1 MRLPLS
7 PVTVALCACLFLTGL
22 AAAAVMPYRAIV
34 GVETLGLTNTQFALI
49 TGFGGLATALT
60 SLVLGVISDRTEDR
74 RALVLLV
81 VAVGCVGYG
90 MVWLYPHLWTF
101 ALAFAVIIPFGNTL
115 TSQSFSYARSYYN
128 REMPE
133 RAAFMMSMLRSLF
146 SLAWVIVPPLAGWI
160 AMRGSAID
168 TFQIAILALLGF
180 AGVFAS
186 LYLLPGTR
194 IAPVRA
200 AQMGKLSIA
209 PSRRWGMAGVT
220 LIRCGII
227 SHQMVLP
234 LTLRT
239 DYGGSL
245 ADIGFNASLAA
256 ALEVPLMV
264 MWAYAARRWSNET
277 LLAVNGVL
285 FAAYLGLVPVA
296 GSVHGVLLLQGLNAL
311 ATSAQLS
318 LTIAYMQEAIAG
330 RVGTSTSLMDTVTVL
345 ATLLASG
352 IFAVM
357 SGPSGY
363 RAIFPVIA
371 GLSLLG
377 AGLIWTKGRGGRAL
391 A

>member
-34 GVETLGLTNTQFALI
+34 GVETLGLTNLQFALI

-60 SLVLGVISDRTEDR
+60 SLVLGMISDRTEDR

-81 VAVGCVGYG
+81 VTVGSVGYG

-101 ALAFAVIIPFGNTL
+101 ALAFAVIVPFGNTL

-128 REMPE
+128 RETPE

-146 SLAWVIVPPLAGWI
+146 S
-160 AMRGSAID
+160 R
-168 TFQIAILALLGF
+168 
-180 AGVFAS
+180 
-186 LYLLPGTR
+186 
-194 IAPVRA
+194 
-200 AQMGKLSIA
+200 
-209 PSRRWGMAGVT
+209 
-220 LIRCGII
+220 
-227 SHQMVLP
+227 
-234 LTLRT
+234 
-239 DYGGSL
+239 
-245 ADIGFNASLAA
+245 
-256 ALEVPLMV
+256 
-264 MWAYAARRWSNET
+264 
-277 LLAVNGVL
+277 AVNGVL
-285 FAAYLGLVPVA
+285 FAAHLAPVPMA
-296 GSVHGVLLLQGLNAL
+296 GSVHGVLLREGLNAL
-311 ATSAQLS
+311 ATSALLS

-345 ATLLASG
+345 ATVLASG

-377 AGLIWTKGRGGRAL
+377 AALIWTKGRGGRAL